1 MAKFMNNSSSSGNQL
16 QRLFDKNSQTS
27 FLASCYSVN
36 ARTSGVTGFHYCAT
50 SGAGKTSFLYLHLP
64 VGAILI
70 LQR

>member
-50 SGAGKTSFLYLHLP
+50 SGAGKTSVLYPHLP
-64 VGAILI
+64 VEAILI
-70 LQR
+70 QQ